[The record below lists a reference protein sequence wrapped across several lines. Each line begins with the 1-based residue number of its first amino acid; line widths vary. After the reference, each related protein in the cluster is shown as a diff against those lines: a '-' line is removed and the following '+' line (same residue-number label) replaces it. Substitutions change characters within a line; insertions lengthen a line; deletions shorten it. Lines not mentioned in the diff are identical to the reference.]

1 MQADGYEPLSARA
14 ILARRALIALIV
26 LDAISVVSGYFEYS
40 LYGQDV
46 ITQEELDSNDIR
58 QGIVALL
65 DFTAFV
71 AAAVF
76 FIRWFKRAYE
86 NLPAL
91 GARGLRFSASWAIWS
106 WLVPFLNLFR
116 PKQMANDIW
125 RASEPDAPPDQGQE
139 WHGGSVPALFQWW
152 WGVFIVWS
160 IIENVAFRVYWR
172 ADDVS
177 TQHAA
182 AGASMFADSVSV
194 VGAILALLVI
204 RAATTRQDERATR
217 LASAPPVPETA

>member
-1 MQADGYEPLSARA
+1 MQADGYEPLSGRA

-125 RASEPDAPPDQGQE
+125 RASEPDAPPDQG
-139 WHGGSVPALFQWW
+139 
-152 WGVFIVWS
+152 
-160 IIENVAFRVYWR
+160 
-172 ADDVS
+172 
-177 TQHAA
+177 
-182 AGASMFADSVSV
+182 
-194 VGAILALLVI
+194 
-204 RAATTRQDERATR
+204 
-217 LASAPPVPETA
+217 